1 MTSDNF
7 FRGKNI
13 LVTGGTGSIGS
24 EIVRQLLKHGPH
36 TVRVFSRDEF
46 KQFRMQQEFK
56 ANAEMRYLVGDVRDK
71 DRVSMALKGADIV
84 FHAAAL
90 KQVPACEYNPF
101 EAVKTNVLGTQNM
114 IEMAIERGVKHFI
127 GISTDKSVGSVSTMG
142 ATKLL
147 AEKLI
152 INAEFYKGAAPTTFS
167 CVRFGNVMG
176 SRGSV
181 IPLFKEQIAAGG
193 PVTITDEKMYRF
205 MMSIAQAA
213 GLVLKTAQ
221 LARGGDIF
229 ILKMPV
235 LRLVD
240 LAKVMIELVAPACG
254 RKARDIQVKA
264 IGTRQGEKLVESLI
278 SEEETKF
285 VQETD
290 DMFIIPIHIDVPHL
304 VESVRKYPGA
314 KPAKIS
320 SYSSEKLKPLAR
332 QQIKD
337 MLLNEHLI

>member
-1 MTSDNF
+1 MTMRDF
-7 FRGKNI
+7 FRGKSV

-24 EIVRQLLKHGPH
+24 EIVRQVLKYLPG
-36 TVRVFSRDEF
+36 TVRVLSRDEF
-46 KQFRMQQEFK
+46 KQYRMQQEFK
-56 ANAEMRYLVGDVRDK
+56 TNVEMRYLVGDVRDK
-71 DRVSMALKGADIV
+71 DRVGMALKGVDIV

-114 IEMAIERGVKHFI
+114 IEMSIERGVKHFI

-152 INAEFYKGAAPTTFS
+152 IDAKFYKGTAPTFFS

-193 PVTITDEKMYRF
+193 PVTVTDEKMFRF
-205 MMSIAQAA
+205 MMSISQAA
-213 GLVLKTAQ
+213 GLVLKTAL

-235 LRLVD
+235 LRLGD
-240 LAKVMIELVAPACG
+240 LAQAMIELLAPACG
-254 RKARDIQVKA
+254 RKARDIKVKM
-264 IGTRQGEKLVESLI
+264 IGTRLGEKLVESLI
-278 SEEETKF
+278 NEDESRF
-285 VQETD
+285 VQETA

-304 VESVRKYPGA
+304 KQAFYTYPGA
-314 KPAKIS
+314 KPARIS
-320 SYSSEKLKPLAR
+320 SYSSENLKPLTKE
-332 QQIKD
+332 QIKT
-337 MLLNEHLI
+337 MLIRENLI